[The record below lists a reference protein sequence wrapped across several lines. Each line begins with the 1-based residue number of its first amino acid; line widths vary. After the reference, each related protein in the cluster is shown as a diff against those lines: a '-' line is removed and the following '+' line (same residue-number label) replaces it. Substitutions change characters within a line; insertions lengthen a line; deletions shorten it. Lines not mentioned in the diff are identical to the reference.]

1 MGGGRSS
8 LAPHLVPTLRHPR
21 GGGRMAAP
29 PRRSDEWVPPNLP
42 MYVSTQ
48 YLRKWTSRQRTPP
61 GTLEVIPDVHSP
73 ELDNRRDILVYLPAH
88 YHRSHHPYPVI
99 YMHDGQN
106 LFDPTTSFAGEWGV
120 DLAMARAQRG
130 GGRAI
135 VVAIPNMGVDRL
147 REYSPFVDARAGG
160 GAGDAYVEFILRTV
174 KPMIDTQYRTLR
186 DRVGTGIVGSSMGG
200 LISLYAFFRAPH
212 AFGFAGVMSPA
223 LWFAEGA
230 IFPYVRSAP
239 YAPGRLYLDVGTREG
254 TGTLANA
261 REMRDLLAEKGYVM
275 GETLSWVEDEGG
287 MHNEQAWGR
296 RIGGALPFLLHDAH
310 VAAGGYAQDHEVVEG
325 AMDDGGAEAIG

>member
-1 MGGGRSS
+1 
-8 LAPHLVPTLRHPR
+8 
-21 GGGRMAAP
+21 
-29 PRRSDEWVPPNLP
+29 

-48 YLRKWTSRQRTPP
+48 YLRKWAARRRPPP
-61 GTLEVIPDVHSP
+61 GTLEVIPDVESP
-73 ELDNRRDILVYLPAH
+73 ELGNRRDISVYLPAH
-88 YHRSHHPYPVI
+88 YHRSHDPYPVI

-120 DLAMARAQRG
+120 DLAMARAHRQGR
-130 GGRAI
+130 RAI

-147 REYSPFVDARAGG
+147 REYSPFVDAQAGG
-160 GAGDAYVEFILRTV
+160 GAGDAYVDFVLRTV
-174 KPMIDTQYRTLR
+174 KPLVDAQYRTLR

-212 AFGFAGVMSPA
+212 AFGFAGVLSPA

-239 YAPGRLYLDVGTREG
+239 YTPGRLYLDVGTREG

-261 REMRDLLAEKGYVM
+261 RAMRDLLLEKGYVM

-287 MHNEQAWGR
+287 VHNEEAWGR
-296 RIGGALPFLLHDAH
+296 RMRHALPFLLRDAH
-310 VAAGGYAQDHEVVEG
+310 SAAGHHEHDDELAEDDHWI
-325 AMDDGGAEAIG
+325 DDAIGERDAEATE